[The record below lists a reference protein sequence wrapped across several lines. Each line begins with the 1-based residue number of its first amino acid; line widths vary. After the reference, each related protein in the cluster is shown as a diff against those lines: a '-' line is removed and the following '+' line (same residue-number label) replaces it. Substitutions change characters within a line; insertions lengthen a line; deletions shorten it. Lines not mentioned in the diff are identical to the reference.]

1 MVAIVPG
8 GFEGV
13 SRWIKWLTSDEG
25 ELEADTLSSEA
36 AASGA
41 KAACDC
47 TAGEKVEIL
56 GKVRT
61 VSLQPYDSLAALIA
75 EIYDG
80 TDAVDLIWLGRR
92 TIAGIEVGRT
102 IRATGRIAMRGGH
115 KAMYN
120 PSYQLIPTVV

>member
-13 SRWIKWLTSDEG
+13 SRWIKRLTSDEG
-25 ELEADTLSSEA
+25 ELEADTLSSEV

-41 KAACDC
+41 KAVCDC

-61 VSLQPYDSLAALIA
+61 VSLQPCDSLAALIA

>member
-1 MVAIVPG
+1 MVVIVPG
-8 GFEGV
+8 RFGGV
-13 SRWIKWLTSDEG
+13 GRWIKKLTTDEG
-25 ELEADTLSSEA
+25 ELEADSLSLEA

-41 KAACDC
+41 KAVCDC
-47 TAGEKVEIL
+47 SGGERVEIL

-61 VSLQPYDSLAALIA
+61 VALQPSESLPAVIA

-92 TIAGIEVGRT
+92 TIAGIEAGRT
-102 IRATGRIAMRGGH
+102 IRASGRIAMRDGH

-120 PSYQLIPTVV
+120 PTYQLMPTTV

>member
-13 SRWIKWLTSDEG
+13 SRWIKRLTSDEG

-41 KAACDC
+41 KAVCDC

-61 VSLQPYDSLAALIA
+61 VSLLPCDSLAALIA

-92 TIAGIEVGRT
+92 AIAGIDVGRT

>member
-1 MVAIVPG
+1 VPA
-8 GFEGV
+8 GFESVG
-13 SRWIKWLTSDEG
+13 RWFKRLTSDE
-25 ELEADTLSSEA
+25 EQLEADSLSSEA

-41 KAACDC
+41 KRACDC
-47 TAGEKVEIL
+47 CAGEKVEIL

-61 VSLQPYDSLAALIA
+61 IALQPYDSLAAVIA

-102 IRATGRIAMRGGH
+102 IRATGRIAMRDGH

-120 PSYQLIPTVV
+120 PSYQLVPTTV

>member
-13 SRWIKWLTSDEG
+13 SRWIKRLTSDEG

-41 KAACDC
+41 KAVCDC

>member
-8 GFEGV
+8 GFGGV
-13 SRWIKWLTSDEG
+13 GRWIKRLTSDEG
-25 ELEADTLSSEA
+25 ELEADSLSSEA

-47 TAGEKVEIL
+47 CAGEKVEIL
-56 GKVRT
+56 GKIRT
-61 VSLQPYDSLAALIA
+61 VALQPCESLAALIA

-80 TDAVDLIWLGRR
+80 TDSVDLIWLGRR
-92 TIAGIEVGRT
+92 TIAGIEAGRT
-102 IRATGRIAMRGGH
+102 IRATGRLAMRDGH

-120 PSYQLIPTVV
+120 PTYQLMPTAV